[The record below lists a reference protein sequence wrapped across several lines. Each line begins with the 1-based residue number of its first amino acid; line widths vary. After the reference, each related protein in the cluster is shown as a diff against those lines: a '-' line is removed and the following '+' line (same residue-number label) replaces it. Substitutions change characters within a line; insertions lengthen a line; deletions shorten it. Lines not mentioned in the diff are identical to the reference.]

1 MHENLLT
8 PSNVI
13 MYGRVV
19 QGIDIDK
26 NQLPTNRGSNEFL
39 RRQIEAENQDLG
51 PAKLARIYAISFE
64 GSFYNLPKPMIFLV
78 HGGGAKIRGSG
89 VSVLLA
95 DALSNRPTADDSGMA
110 GRDFDFEASDT
121 GQGDGHDLRYWE
133 YDKDD
138 VTLRLDVVSGSL
150 EDILVDAALSTT
162 SKYAIMSRVD
172 LTARVDLAGRADPG
186 ARVDLASRV
195 DLMARNRL
203 RA

>member
-13 MYGRVV
+13 LYGRVV
-19 QGIDIDK
+19 QGLLLDPAGLSPRRGWNDFLK
-26 NQLPTNRGSNEFL
+26 RQLEGEGK
-39 RRQIEAENQDLG
+39 D
-51 PAKLARIYAISFE
+51 AKFARIYAISFE

-78 HGGGAKIRGSG
+78 HGDGAPIRGAG

-95 DALSNRPTADDSGMA
+95 DAPKERPTADDSGMA
-110 GRDFDFEASDT
+110 GRDFDFEASET
-121 GQGDGHDLRYWE
+121 GSGPGHDLRYWE

-138 VTLRLDVVSGSL
+138 VSLRLDVVSGSL
-150 EDILVDAALSTT
+150 DEILVDATLSAT
-162 SKYAIMSRVD
+162 SKYAITSRVD
-172 LTARVDLAGRADPG
+172 LTARVDLAGRSDPG

-195 DLMARNRL
+195 DLMARHRL